1 MLPEP
6 AQASDQAD
14 QAERLACGTLLVG
27 LRAAPADEE
36 RTAPAAEGSRAGVER
51 EVCSRATGRGD
62 GGDDSSWLNA
72 ARALHTTDSQ
82 THCYARCECSGAL
95 TLTPAD
101 RVLRQPGPTLPRRRL
116 ATSSC
121 AARSLNI
128 ARDQVAISIR
138 RAEPNSAAQSSSR
151 PTTMK
156 EGMIMTYTALQIIAE
171 APLSVA
177 NGEALVVVTEL
188 TQIVQS
194 KF

>member
-1 MLPEP
+1 
-6 AQASDQAD
+6 
-14 QAERLACGTLLVG
+14 
-27 LRAAPADEE
+27 
-36 RTAPAAEGSRAGVER
+36 
-51 EVCSRATGRGD
+51 
-62 GGDDSSWLNA
+62 
-72 ARALHTTDSQ
+72 
-82 THCYARCECSGAL
+82 
-95 TLTPAD
+95 
-101 RVLRQPGPTLPRRRL
+101 L

-177 NGEALVVVTEL
+177 NGEALEL
-188 TQIVQS
+188 YKWLPS
-194 KF
+194 YMY